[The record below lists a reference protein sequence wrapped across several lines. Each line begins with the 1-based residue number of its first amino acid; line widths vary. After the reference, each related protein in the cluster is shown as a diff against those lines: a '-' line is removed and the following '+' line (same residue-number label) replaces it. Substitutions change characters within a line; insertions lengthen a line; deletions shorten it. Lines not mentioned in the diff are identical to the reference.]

1 MHKMTKMAPVD
12 KKFLWDIFN
21 KIDTD
26 KNGSISG
33 DELQQAL
40 RNGTWT
46 AFNPETIRLM
56 MSKANIIY

>member
-1 MHKMTKMAPVD
+1 MAPVD

-56 MSKANIIY
+56 M